1 MDFIGYVLN
10 FTVIS
15 ICCQY
20 QPDAFNEI
28 LIAVGLMKCGE
39 CNQPFLFVF
48 IKTLLYSVVT

>member
-15 ICCQY
+15 ICGQNRPY
-20 QPDAFNEI
+20 AFNEI